1 MPLREFHQVP
11 VPQVLDFLDTLQRDE
26 RREALRKPGRWR
38 TLVFSGLIVTCLVLC
53 LVYPEPVSQFAG
65 FMAVWLG
72 CALAI
77 IRHSLYSPRFG
88 GRVNPFV
95 GFELCT
101 RRPELV
107 AVLLRRLQRDLPAD
121 GTVSLKLRPEP
132 IPTGPGSPEPPADMP
147 DTPTWTK
154 VDAWL
159 ELKTRLAD
167 GAHLRLGIQE
177 KRRCQV
183 RERPAPTKPNRLK
196 LKYRDVLYV
205 ELALRVK
212 ARRHPEL
219 AALTEAEAR
228 RCVRLPDGVTFRR
241 LRVSADALRLQVH
254 VREPWCARLPKGL
267 THGGDGKLV
276 PQEAAFWRTRMSRLD
291 LSRVLTGLLL
301 SLYQML
307 HVARHPLPPLP
318 PPEPAPA
325 PLAKP
330 ERGRKKRRGRRA
342 V

>member
-11 VPQVLDFLDTLQRDE
+11 VPQVLDFLDTLQRE
-26 RREALRKPGRWR
+26 ARREAHRKPGRWV
-38 TLVFSGLIVTCLVLC
+38 TLVVSGLILTCVVLC
-53 LVYPEPVSQFAG
+53 LVYPEPVPQIAG
-65 FMAVWLG
+65 FMAFWMG
-72 CALAI
+72 CGLAI
-77 IRHSLYSPRFG
+77 FRYSLRFG

-95 GFELCT
+95 GFEQRT

-132 IPTGPGSPEPPADMP
+132 IPTGPGSLLPPAHVP
-147 DTPTWTK
+147 HTPAWTK

-159 ELKTRLAD
+159 ELKTRLVD
-167 GAHLRLGIQE
+167 GAHLRLGILE
-177 KRRCQV
+177 KRRCQI
-183 RERPAPTKPNRLK
+183 RARPAPTKPNRLK

-205 ELALRVK
+205 ELGLRVK
-212 ARRHPEL
+212 ARRHPKL
-219 AALTEAEAR
+219 ATLTEAEAR

-241 LRVSADALRLQVH
+241 LRVSADALRLQVQ
-254 VREPWCARLPKGL
+254 VREPWCARLPKGVSYRS
-267 THGGDGKLV
+267 DGKLA
-276 PQEAAFWRTRMSRLD
+276 PDEAVFWRTRLGWLDASRL
-291 LSRVLTGLLL
+291 LTGLLL

-307 HVARHPLPPLP
+307 HVARFPLPPSP
-318 PPEPAPA
+318 PPKAIPG

-330 ERGRKKRRGRRA
+330 ERGRKKRRGRKA